1 MTSRSPLT
9 APLRAL
15 GVVLVAVIFAGF
27 GYTVGMRDSARTVVP
42 DGEGRVVN
50 QGGEPKGLSDDVD
63 FSTFWDVWSLVRSS
77 YVDQPVSEKNLYY
90 GSVAGM
96 VAGLHDPYSNYFTP
110 EEAQAFNEEL
120 SGTFFGIG
128 AQLDQR
134 DGNIVVIAPLPG
146 TPAERAGILAE
157 DFIVSIDG
165 VSTEGM
171 VLNEA
176 VNAIRGEK
184 GTTVTL
190 GIVHKDTEDI
200 VTMPIVRDEIK
211 TESVTYTF
219 RDDGIAVIEVSM
231 FNEDTSSLFRTA
243 SQRALK
249 DGATGIILDLRNNP
263 GGLLDAAID
272 LAGYWVPS
280 GSSVL
285 IEEIRGT
292 RDEFPANG
300 LAQLREIPTVVL
312 VNGGSASASEIL
324 AGALQDYGEARVI
337 GDQTFGKGSVQEY
350 HDLPDGG
357 AVKITVA
364 RWLTP
369 LGRSIDQTGIT
380 PDDIV
385 SLTLDDVHAKRD
397 PQFTAALDFF
407 TKK

>member
-27 GYTVGMRDSARTVVP
+27 GYTVGMHDSARTVVP